1 MDKVL
6 EHTFLHKRQKG
17 DQLVFESIVNIT
29 KHQENQIKTTMRCY
43 LISTRMDTIKNTQN
57 NKRCQGCGE
66 IGILVPT
73 GGIVK

>member
-43 LISTRMDTIKNTQN
+43 LTPVRMAIIENTGN
-57 NKRCQGCGE
+57 NKSWRGCEE
-66 IGILVPT
+66 IGTLMHCC
-73 GGIVK
+73 